1 MNSSRPTTFSAI
13 LYWTPQSFTVLT
25 GRDTGDVACY
35 GIASNLR
42 IERTARPPSTD
53 KSLFIDAYRF
63 RCDARGFFSF
73 QCDKKKMKSTKK
85 NECNLNEREEEEDKQ
100 TLSCT
105 ESIAVRL
112 FINSGHIDSAELAN
126 RAISKSSSLDAGL
139 VANGRVFVLHSKD
152 VQSVNAGGALFSAAT
167 VSAHMSKNGCITRE
181 RAVRTIELRKWQ
193 CESAHSLEES
203 SSSSSLTTRPP
214 ILLFQSTSLLDA
226 ASVSTTASDH
236 QGDVSMA
243 SSNKSLLA
251 NENNE
256 TSFTSRMLMQQQ
268 QQQRDHY
275 DQQRLDKHKDEK
287 EEEEEEEGRFFLF
300 NNELTPSRHDSAPSP
315 IAERSG
321 SIVDVTC
328 IDEIGKEDDALIDN
342 TCHRPQQKQK
352 QTSESIYNLKSD
364 ATMPSHHILHRRHLH
379 ANSYPYSSSSSSS
392 TSSTLKQYPG
402 VSLET
407 LKAAGLIEDDKEA
420 KVRIRNE
427 QRERMVAMSLSRSR
441 ATLEITK
448 GH

>member
-1 MNSSRPTTFSAI
+1 MT
-13 LYWTPQSFTVLT
+13 
-25 GRDTGDVACY
+25 
-35 GIASNLR
+35 
-42 IERTARPPSTD
+42 STN
-53 KSLFIDAYRF
+53 KS
-63 RCDARGFFSF
+63 
-73 QCDKKKMKSTKK
+73 
-85 NECNLNEREEEEDKQ
+85 ECNLNKREEEEDKQ

-112 FINSGHIDSAELAN
+112 LLNSGHIDTAELAS

-139 VANGRVFVLHSKD
+139 VADGRVFGLHSKD

-167 VSAHMSKNGCITRE
+167 VSAHMSKNGSVTRGC
-181 RAVRTIELRKWQ
+181 AVQTIELRKWQ

-203 SSSSSLTTRPP
+203 SLTRPP

-226 ASVSTTASDH
+226 ASVSTTESDH

-268 QQQRDHY
+268 QQRDHY
-275 DQQRLDKHKDEK
+275 HQRLDKHKD

-328 IDEIGKEDDALIDN
+328 IDEIGKEDALIDN
-342 TCHRPQQKQK
+342 TCRPQQKQ
-352 QTSESIYNLKSD
+352 QTSESIYYLQSD
-364 ATMPSHHILHRRHLH
+364 ATMSSHHILHRRHLH
-379 ANSYPYSSSSSSS
+379 AYSYSSSS
-392 TSSTLKQYPG
+392 TSSTSSILKQYPG

-407 LKAAGLIEDDKEA
+407 LKAAGVIEDDNEA
-420 KVRIRNE
+420 QDRIRNE